1 MSRNQERSMFA
12 TEHRVLLLEGDADRT
27 DRRIDAFASDVDRR
41 MDSFVSEIKALR
53 QVLTGI
59 LVSLAT
65 ASVLLAVNLVAGL
78 G

>member
-1 MSRNQERSMFA
+1 MFGPDQ
-12 TEHRVLLLEGDADRT
+12 RILLLEGDMDRADR
-27 DRRIDAFASDVDRR
+27 RL
-41 MDSFVSEIKALR
+41 DSFVSEIKALR

-65 ASVLLAVNLVAGL
+65 ASVLLAVNLATGI